1 MVFVAMVPV
10 AVPKE
15 YVSVCV
21 NEDDAL
27 VIVIV
32 DAEPIFAFVADTVDA
47 LGIVV
52 SVCVPLAVA
61 LTA

>member
-1 MVFVAMVPV
+1 M
-10 AVPKE
+10 
-15 YVSVCV
+15 CV

-32 DAEPIFAFVADTVDA
+32 DAEPILTLVAEMVDA

-61 LTA
+61 LTAYV